1 MKKNVKL
8 SFMID
13 KFEILENL
21 NEDQKEAVLFTEGP
35 LLIVAGAGSGKT
47 KTLTHRVAYLLATGI
62 KPENILAITFT
73 NKAAE
78 EMRDRIKRILGANNF
93 SHKLFIGTF
102 HKLGLNILKDLL
114 RMVHRNKNFVIFDE
128 DDSLKL
134 IKNCLTEL
142 NLPKEQFLPGIVR
155 NEISRAKSEL
165 INVIDYEKNVGNFF
179 QENVAKVY
187 RLYEEKLIQNNA
199 FDFDD
204 LIKLPVEIFQKNP
217 EILEKYQ
224 NKWKYI
230 LVDEYQDTNTS
241 QYQLIKLLA
250 SKYRNLCVVG
260 DEDQSIY
267 TWRQADFRNFLNFE
281 KDWPD
286 AKVVVLRTSYR
297 LTKNILRAAQEVIK
311 NNRLRREKELISV
324 NKEGKPIFV
333 VRALDEIEE
342 AEFVASMI
350 LNLIEQYHYQ
360 YKNFAVLY
368 RINAQSRVLE
378 EVFLK
383 AGIPYQIF
391 AGIKFYQRKEIKDI
405 IAYLRILVNPKD
417 LASLERII
425 NVPPRQIGAKKTAII
440 FKEDNYEKVWG
451 SIKKVAE
458 AENFLKIYNELKSLV
473 DKIPIAQLL
482 RELLTKINYEQYLKE
497 TTKDPLEKWQ
507 NVLELVRLAD
517 DFDNYEKGTLAEFLE
532 KITLFQE
539 GDEKIEDKNYVSLM
553 TLHSAKGLEFD
564 IVFIVG
570 AEEGILPHI
579 QSQYSD
585 EELEEERRLMYVGM
599 TRAKEEVY
607 LIWSSRRKMFGQLK
621 ISESSRFVE
630 EIPKELKEEIELEP
644 YKEIVN
650 PDYPEIELIDDDNY
664 EI

>member
-1 MKKNVKL
+1 
-8 SFMID
+8 MID

-47 KTLTHRVAYLLATGI
+47 KTLSHRVAYLLATGI

-78 EMRDRIKRILGANNF
+78 EMRERIKKILGANNF

-114 RMVHRNKNFVIFDE
+114 RIVRRNKNFVIFDE
-128 DDSLKL
+128 DDSLKI
-134 IKNCLTEL
+134 IKDCLREL
-142 NLPKEQFLPGIVR
+142 NLPKEQFLPSIVR

-165 INVIDYEKNVGNFF
+165 IDVINYEKNVENFF
-179 QENVAKVY
+179 QEKVAKVY

-297 LTKNILRAAQEVIK
+297 LTKNILRAAQEIIK

-324 NKEGKPIFV
+324 NKEGKPVFV
-333 VRALDEIEE
+333 VRTLDEIEE

-425 NVPPRQIGAKKTAII
+425 NIPPRQIGAKKTAII
-440 FKEDNYEKVWG
+440 FQEDNYEKVWEN
-451 SIKKVAE
+451 IKKIAE
-458 AENFLKIYNELKSLV
+458 AKNFLKIYNELKNLV

-482 RELLTKINYEQYLKE
+482 RELLNRINYEQYLKE
-497 TTKDPLEKWQ
+497 TVKDPIEKWQ
-507 NVLELVRLAD
+507 NVLELVRLAE
-517 DFDNYEKGTLAEFLE
+517 DFDAYEKGTLTEFLE

-539 GDEKIEDKNYVSLM
+539 GDEKTEDRNYVSLM

-564 IVFIVG
+564 VVFIVG

-579 QSQYSD
+579 QSQYSE

-644 YKEIVN
+644 YKEIID

>member
-1 MKKNVKL
+1 
-8 SFMID
+8 MID
-13 KFEILENL
+13 KLKILEGL

-78 EMRDRIKRILGANNF
+78 EMRERIKKILGHNNF
-93 SHKLFIGTF
+93 SQKLFIGTF

-114 RMVHRNKNFVIFDE
+114 KIVQRNKNFVIFDE

-134 IKNCLTEL
+134 VKDCLTEL
-142 NLPKEQFLPGIVR
+142 NLPKDQFLPSIVR
-155 NEISRAKSEL
+155 NEISRAKNEL
-165 INVIDYEKNVGNFF
+165 INVDDYEKNAENFF
-179 QENVAKVY
+179 QEKVAKIY
-187 RLYEEKLIQNNA
+187 RLYEDKLIHNNA

-204 LIKLPVEIFQKNP
+204 LIKLPVEIFQKQT

-224 NKWKYI
+224 NRWKYI

-241 QYQLIKLLA
+241 QYQLIKLLS
-250 SKYRNLCVVG
+250 SKHRNLCVVG

-286 AKVVVLRTSYR
+286 AKVVVLRNSYR
-297 LTKNILRAAQEVIK
+297 LTKNILKAAQEIIK
-311 NNRLRREKELISV
+311 NNKLRREKQLISV

-350 LNLIEQYHYQ
+350 LNLINEHHYQ

-405 IAYLRILVNPKD
+405 LAYLRILVNPKD

-425 NVPPRQIGAKKTAII
+425 NVPPRQIGNKKTSLI
-440 FKEDNYEKVWG
+440 FKEENYEKVWEN
-451 SIKKVAE
+451 IKKLDE
-458 AENFLKIYNELKSLV
+458 AKEFLEILEELKKMM
-473 DKIPIAQLL
+473 DKIPVAQLI
-482 RELLTKINYEQYLKE
+482 RELINKINYEQYLKE
-497 TTKDPLEKWQ
+497 TAKDPVEKWQ
-507 NVLELVRLAD
+507 NVLELIRLAE
-517 DFDNYEKGTLAEFLE
+517 DFDAYDKGTLAEFLE
-532 KITLFQE
+532 KITLFEE
-539 GDEKIEDKNYVSLM
+539 GDEKKDDKNFVSLM

-607 LIWSSRRKMFGQLK
+607 LIWSSRRRMFGQLK
-621 ISESSRFVE
+621 INENSRFIE
-630 EIPKELKEEIELEP
+630 EISPELKEEIELEP
-644 YKEIVN
+644 YKDMVD
-650 PDYPEIELIDDDNY
+650 PDYPEIELIDDEEY

>member
-1 MKKNVKL
+1 
-8 SFMID
+8 MID
-13 KFEILENL
+13 KFQVLEGL

-47 KTLTHRVAYLLATGI
+47 KTLTHRVAYLLATAI

-78 EMRDRIKRILGANNF
+78 EMRERIKKILGVNDF

-114 RMVHRNKNFVIFDE
+114 KIVHRNKNFVIFDE

-134 IKNCLTEL
+134 IKDCLKEL
-142 NLPKEQFLPGIVR
+142 NLPKDQFLPSIVR
-155 NEISRAKSEL
+155 NEISRAKNEL
-165 INVIDYEKNVGNFF
+165 ISITDYEQQAENIF
-179 QENVAKVY
+179 QEKVAKVY
-187 RLYEEKLIQNNA
+187 RLYEEKLIINNA

-204 LIKLPVEIFQKNP
+204 LIKLPVEIFRKQP

-224 NKWKYI
+224 NRCKYL

-281 KDWPD
+281 KDWPG

-297 LTKNILRAAQEVIK
+297 LTKNILGAAQEIIK
-311 NNRLRREKELISV
+311 NNRLRREKQLISV
-324 NKEGKPIFV
+324 NKEGKPVFV
-333 VRALDEIEE
+333 VRAIDEIEE

-350 LNLIEQYHYQ
+350 LNLIERHHYQ

-425 NVPPRQIGAKKTAII
+425 NVPPRQIGIKKATII
-440 FKEDNYEKVWG
+440 FKEENYEKVWKN
-451 SIKKVAE
+451 IEKIDETKE
-458 AENFLKIYNELKSLV
+458 FLEIYNKLKNLV
-473 DKIPIAQLL
+473 DKLSVAQLI
-482 RELLTKINYEQYLKE
+482 RELLNKINYEQYLKE
-497 TTKDPLEKWQ
+497 TAKDPIEKWQ
-507 NVLELVRLAD
+507 NVLELVRLAE
-517 DFDNYEKGTLAEFLE
+517 DFDNYDNGTLAEFLE
-532 KITLFQE
+532 KITLFEE
-539 GDEKIEDKNYVSLM
+539 GDEKREDKNYVSLM

-599 TRAKEEVY
+599 TRAKEEIY

-621 ISESSRFVE
+621 INENSRFIE
-630 EIPKELKEEIELEP
+630 EISPELKEEVELEP
-644 YKEIVN
+644 YKEIVD
-650 PDYPEIELIDDDNY
+650 PDYPEIKLIDDDEY

>member
-1 MKKNVKL
+1 
-8 SFMID
+8 MID
-13 KFEILENL
+13 KLQILETL
-21 NEDQKEAVLFTEGP
+21 NEDQREAVLFTEGP

-47 KTLTHRVAYLLATGI
+47 KTLSHRVAYLLATGI

-78 EMRDRIKRILGANNF
+78 EMRERIKKILGDNNF

-114 RMVHRNKNFVIFDE
+114 RIVRRNKNFVIFDE

-134 IKNCLTEL
+134 IKDYLREL
-142 NLPKEQFLPGIVR
+142 NLPKEQFLPSIVR

-165 INVIDYEKNVGNFF
+165 LDVITYEKNVENFF
-179 QENVAKVY
+179 QEKVAKVY
-187 RLYEEKLIQNNA
+187 QLYEEKLIHNNA

-204 LIKLPVEIFQKNP
+204 LIKLPVEIFQRHS

-224 NKWKYI
+224 NKWRYLLI
-230 LVDEYQDTNTS
+230 DEYQDTNTS

-250 SKYRNLCVVG
+250 SKNRNLCVVG

-297 LTKNILRAAQEVIK
+297 LTKNILKAAQEIIK

-324 NKEGKPIFV
+324 NKEGKPVFV

-425 NVPPRQIGAKKTAII
+425 NIPPRQIGAKKTAII
-440 FKEDNYEKVWG
+440 FQEDNYEKVWEN
-451 SIKKVAE
+451 IKKIAE
-458 AENFLKIYNELKSLV
+458 AENFLKIYNELKNLV

-482 RELLTKINYEQYLKE
+482 RELLNRINYEQYLKE
-497 TTKDPLEKWQ
+497 TVKDPIEKWQ
-507 NVLELVRLAD
+507 NVLELVRLAE

-539 GDEKIEDKNYVSLM
+539 GDEKIDDKNYVSLM

-564 IVFIVG
+564 VVFIVG

-579 QSQYSD
+579 QSQYSE

-630 EIPKELKEEIELEP
+630 EIPKELKEEIDLEP
-644 YKEIVN
+644 YKEIID